1 MLNHKQFQSWGND
14 KFNLVFDSYQ
24 GTIYSIILKD
34 DPFKMNFIGEI
45 GNWGRIV
52 SENRLTRFSYRLN
65 KADVV
70 RQMELISFKMEDDK
84 VVSVYSN
91 MALEVTVT
99 RSFNEKGNLCES
111 YVIKNLREFD
121 YYSEYGNFAIEVPF
135 NDRYTFAEE
144 CMTNRCNT
152 HLWCG
157 HTSSYINALKM
168 GDSKHNLGLIVTEG
182 SFGSYSVREVQT
194 NVRGIFS
201 LNADHFALLP
211 NEEYTL
217 AWEIFPHTGTED
229 FYKKLEEYPSYVK
242 IDAEHYTV
250 FENESISFSA
260 WVDADDA
267 EITLDEEPIPFE
279 KKDGA
284 LVVDHKPRRLGA
296 HRFDITADGVRTY
309 AEFFVSEELD
319 TVIRKRINYIIKHQ
333 QCERKSSPLYGAY
346 LIYDTVAK
354 HQYYDEVL
362 GDHNACRE
370 RVGMG
375 LLIARYLQKHY
386 DEKMMESLKKYVDFV
401 KREFYEETTGEVFNN
416 LGKDRSVIRL
426 YNAPWITTLLA
437 ELYYL
442 TGDKQNLHNV
452 LKIFE
457 GYYAGGG
464 ARFYPNGLSP
474 YRTLKAF
481 DMAGMTEESKKLF
494 DLFVSHTDNMLKVGT
509 AYPKHEVNYEQTIV
523 TPAATFISEMGQY
536 TGDEKYTIGARGHI
550 INLERFG
557 GKQPSFHLYDTPI
570 RFWDGYWF
578 GKKRLWGD
586 VFPHYWSCL
595 SGRSF
600 TAYGD
605 ISGDQK
611 YKRMAEENMRNCLC
625 LFTPDGRG
633 SAAYMYPHT
642 CNGTDGEFYDIWAND
657 QDFALYFA
665 MMDGIFE

>member
-1 MLNHKQFQSWGND
+1 MKNRN
-14 KFNLVFDSYQ
+14 FNIVFDAFQ
-24 GTIYSIILKD
+24 GTVMSITLAD
-34 DPFKMNFIGEI
+34 DPYKMNFVGEE
-45 GNWGRIV
+45 GNWGKII
-52 SENRLTRFSYRLN
+52 SENRLTRFSYRLH
-65 KADVV
+65 KKDIV
-70 RQMELISFKMEDDK
+70 RQMELMSFKETDTEA
-84 VVSVYSN
+84 VSVYSN

-99 RSFNEKGNLCES
+99 RYFNEKGNLCEK
-111 YVIKNLREFD
+111 YVVKNLRDCD

-157 HTSSYINALKM
+157 HTSTYINALKM
-168 GDSKHNLGLIVTEG
+168 GDSDKNLGLVVTEG
-182 SFGSYSVREVQT
+182 SFGSYSVREVKT

-211 NEEYTL
+211 GEEYTI

-229 FYKKLEEYPSYVK
+229 FYKKLEEYPTYVK

-250 FENESISFSA
+250 FENEGINFTVSLEN
-260 WVDADDA
+260 A

-279 KKDGA
+279 KKDGK
-284 LVVDHKPRRLGA
+284 LIVKYKPKRLGE
-296 HRFDITADGVRTY
+296 HRFDIIADGVHTY
-309 AEFFVSEELD
+309 TEFFVSEELY
-319 TVIRKRINYIIKHQ
+319 TVIKKRINYVIKHQ
-333 QCERKSSPLYGAY
+333 QCERKDSPLYGAY
-346 LIYDTVAK
+346 LIYDTKAK

-375 LLIARYLQKHY
+375 LMIARYLQEHP
-386 DEKMMESLKKYVDFV
+386 DEKMMESLIKYIDFV
-401 KREFYEETTGEVFNN
+401 KREFYEESTGEVFNN
-416 LGKDRSVIRL
+416 VGKDRSVVRL
-426 YNAPWITTLLA
+426 YNAPWITTLLT

-442 TGDKQNLHNV
+442 TGDKKELLNV
-452 LKIFE
+452 VKIFE
-457 GYYAGGG
+457 KYYEGGG
-464 ARFYPNGLSP
+464 AKFYPNGLSP

-481 DMAGMTEESKKLF
+481 DQAGMEAEGKKVF
-494 DLFVSHTDNMLKVGT
+494 DFFLTHTDNMLKVGHV
-509 AYPKHEVNYEQTIV
+509 YPKHEVNYEQTIV

-536 TGDEKYTIGARGHI
+536 TGDEKYTVGARDHI

-570 RFWDGYWF
+570 RYWDGYWF

-595 SGRSF
+595 SARSF

-605 ISGDQK
+605 ISGDRK
-611 YKRMAEENMRNCLC
+611 YKKMAEENMRNCLC

-642 CNGTDGEFYDIWAND
+642 CNGIDGEFYDIWAND

-665 MMDGIFE
+665 MMDGIFEASL